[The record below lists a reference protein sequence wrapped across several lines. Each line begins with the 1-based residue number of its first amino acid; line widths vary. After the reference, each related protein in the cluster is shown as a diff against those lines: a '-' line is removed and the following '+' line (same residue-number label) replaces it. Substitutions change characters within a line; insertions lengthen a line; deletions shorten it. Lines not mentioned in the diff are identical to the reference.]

1 MAECVAP
8 SRGFAAAAE
17 KLLNILGYDSD
28 RKDDL
33 SGDVA
38 EFMREYLAADT
49 ESARQFRDAAAR
61 VNIVFQ
67 FAESEISQGKLGERI
82 EFNKGIATSFLF
94 VAADLKKGRYSRSD
108 YARFVREINKRFS
121 APTVALFRRPE
132 SKNKAVLTLAFVGR
146 RQSKTQHGRD
156 VLEKVSLLREIQC
169 DKPHRGHLDILAQ
182 LSFAKRLAWIDK
194 KEGKSRDFDGLLAA
208 WLDELDAEALNRGFY
223 EKLLGWF
230 KRVVNEGGA
239 TFPSPEDK
247 PVPPAQHAIRMISR
261 ILFIWFLKEKRLVD
275 DRLFEKETAKRL
287 LKPGADDSYYRA
299 VLQNLF
305 FATLNTPVSKRAFR
319 KDGSDKKWYNPEHG
333 IFGLYR
339 YEDLIADK
347 KEFECLMARTPFVN
361 GGLFDC
367 LDYFTPEKGGN
378 GRVDCFT
385 DNRSHRK
392 LLRVPDALFFEDA
405 PQKPPGLFAILGKY
419 KFTVQ
424 ENTPVEQEVALDPEL
439 LGNVFEKLLGFLN
452 RGEVGAYYTP
462 RPIVDYMTRESLA
475 RYFAA
480 GMASSEGKNDGDLQ
494 DRLRMLLSSDTDY
507 EILPLPKKLREDEI
521 EKFVDLAGR
530 LRLLDPAVGSGAF
543 PMGALALLTMA
554 FNRID
559 PDNSVLRER
568 EMARARAFETKPI
581 RDKAVEIVRQMFSKE
596 NRRNNYGR
604 KLSLIRDNLF
614 GVDILPEAVQICRL
628 RFFISLAIEQQAN
641 DDPEDNFGIRPLP
654 NLEAR
659 MLAADSL
666 LKIAPAGLF
675 RNAPKIKTLED
686 ELKKIRHDFF
696 NASDRKTKR
705 RCKDADDKKRGEL
718 AAALREHKYPS
729 DDAERIAKWDLYD
742 QNAVANWF
750 DSEWMFGVGD
760 FNIVIGNPPYVQLEA
775 EKGRLANLYHPENY
789 AVFTGKGDIYC
800 LFYEN
805 GLALLSADGHLAY
818 ISSNKFM
825 RANYGRKL
833 RRLLAE
839 KTTLRPVI
847 DFGENPVFEAGV
859 DPAILL
865 MKNALPPKGSKFT
878 AAIIKNAEDIFQ
890 LDSVIANFGFEM
902 PQSDLLESEW
912 TLTSPD
918 VYAVIKKMRRT
929 GVPMKKYVRGRA
941 HWGVKTGRDKAFI
954 IGAETRRRL
963 IAEDQKSAE
972 LIKPW
977 LDGKEVRK
985 WRMKNIGEFVIFTN
999 NQTDIDRYPAIKKH
1013 LEEYRTS
1020 LEGRASPPPE
1030 YWYALQ
1036 APGALCSEFDK
1047 PKIVYGDTS
1056 KEMYAFIDH
1065 DGFCIGARSYVIFA
1079 DDNEYLLGVLNS
1091 EPMDFFYRHTFPS
1104 FGDPWN
1110 RGRMQF
1116 KLFKMAEVP
1125 IAPANQTQQQKIA
1138 HLVSEILQSPQS
1150 ASVPQLEAKIDAL
1163 VYKLYGLNEDEIAV
1177 VKKWQAIR
1185 REAEQKKQSRRK
1197 GAAGAFLTP

>member
-38 EFMREYLAADT
+38 EFMREYPDPNNAAET
-49 ESARQFRDAAAR
+49 QSARQFRDAADR

-67 FAESEISQGKLGERI
+67 FAESEISQGELGEII
-82 EFNKGIATSFLF
+82 EFDKGIATSFLF

-146 RQSKTQHGRD
+146 RQSQTQHGRD

-169 DKPHRGHLDILAQ
+169 ENPHRGHLDILAQ
-182 LSFAKRLAWIDK
+182 LSLAERFNWIKSEK
-194 KEGKSRDFDGLLAA
+194 KKDRNFDGLLAA

-230 KRVVNEGGA
+230 KRVVKKGGA
-239 TFPSPEDK
+239 TFPSPKDK
-247 PVPPAQHAIRMISR
+247 PVPPEQHAIRMISR

-275 DRLFEKETAKRL
+275 DGLFEKETAKRL

-305 FATLNTPVSKRAFR
+305 FATLNTPIEKRDFR
-319 KDGSDKKWYNPEHG
+319 KDGGDKKRYDSEHRV
-333 IFGLYR
+333 FDLYR
-339 YEDLIADK
+339 YADLIADK
-347 KEFECLMARTPFVN
+347 EEFERLMARTPFVN

-367 LDYFTPEKGGN
+367 LDYFTPEKSGI

-392 LLRVPDALFFEDA
+392 LLSVPDALFFDGDSKN
-405 PQKPPGLFAILGKY
+405 PKKSPGLFSILRKY
-419 KFTVQ
+419 KFTVE

-452 RGEVGAYYTP
+452 RDEVGAYYTP

-554 FNRID
+554 FNRVD

-614 GVDILPEAVQICRL
+614 GADILPEAVQICRL

-641 DDPEDNFGIRPLP
+641 NDPNDNFGIRPLP

-666 LKIAPAGLF
+666 RKIAPAGLF
-675 RNAPKIKTLED
+675 RNTPEIKQLEK
-686 ELKKIRHDFF
+686 ELKEIRRDFF

-718 AAALREHKYPS
+718 AAALRKYKYPS
-729 DDAERIAKWDLYD
+729 DDAERIATWDLYD

-760 FNIVIGNPPYVQLEA
+760 FDVVIGNPPYIQLEA
-775 EKGRLANLYHPENY
+775 EKGRLANLYRPENY
-789 AVFTGKGDIYC
+789 TVFTGKGDIYC
-800 LFYEN
+800 LFYER
-805 GLALLSADGHLAY
+805 GLGLLSVGGHLAY

-825 RANYGRKL
+825 RANYGGKL
-833 RRLLAE
+833 RRLLVE
-839 KTTLRPVI
+839 KTTLRTVI

-859 DPAILL
+859 DPAILI
-865 MKNALPPKGSKFT
+865 MQNAVPRKDSKFT

-890 LDSVIANFGFEM
+890 VDSAVANLGFEM
-902 PQSDLLESEW
+902 LQSNLSESGW

-918 VYAVIKKMRRT
+918 VLAVIEKMCRI
-929 GVPMKKYVRGRA
+929 GKPMKEYVRGRMCN
-941 HWGVKTGRDKAFI
+941 GVKTGRDEAFLI
-954 IGAETRRRL
+954 SDEKRRQI
-963 IAEDQKSAE
+963 IAEDPKSAE

-977 LDGKEVRK
+977 IHGVEIRK
-985 WRMKNIGEFVIFTN
+985 WRIDNQNRHVIFTEKD
-999 NQTDIDRYPAIKKH
+999 TDINSYPAVKKH
-1013 LEEYRTS
+1013 LEKYKAS
-1020 LEGRASPPPE
+1020 LEQRSSPRPA

-1036 APGALCSEFDK
+1036 SPGKCHDNFGY
-1047 PKIVYGDTS
+1047 PKIVYGETS
-1056 KEMYAFIDH
+1056 KELHAFIDRK
-1065 DGFCIGARSYVIFA
+1065 GLYVSQTVYAVFGGG
-1079 DDNEYLLGVLNS
+1079 DNEYLLGVLHS
-1091 EPMDFFYRHTFPS
+1091 ELMDFFYRHILLS
-1104 FGDPWN
+1104 FGDSWN
-1110 RGRMQF
+1110 RGRPRF
-1116 KLFKMAEVP
+1116 LAFNMAVVP
-1125 IAPANQTQQQKIA
+1125 IAPADKPQRQKIA
-1138 HLVSEILQSPQS
+1138 RLVSEILESPQS
-1150 ASVPQLEAKIDAL
+1150 ASVPQLEAKIDTL
-1163 VYKLYGLNEDEIAV
+1163 VYKLYGLTEDEIALI
-1177 VKKWQAIR
+1177 KEWQAIR
-1185 REAEQKKQSRRK
+1185 REAEQQPRRR
-1197 GAAGAFLTP
+1197 G

>member
-1 MAECVAP
+1 M
-8 SRGFAAAAE
+8 
-17 KLLNILGYDSD
+17 
-28 RKDDL
+28 

-38 EFMREYLAADT
+38 EFMREYPDPNNAAET
-49 ESARQFRDAAAR
+49 QSARQFRDAADR

-67 FAESEISQGKLGERI
+67 FAESEISQGELGEII
-82 EFNKGIATSFLF
+82 EFDKGIATSFLF
-94 VAADLKKGRYSRSD
+94 VAADLKKGRYSRSN
-108 YARFVREINKRFS
+108 YADFVREINKRFS

-146 RQSKTQHGRD
+146 RQSQTQHGRD

-169 DKPHRGHLDILAQ
+169 ENPHRGHLDILAQ
-182 LSFAKRLAWIDK
+182 LSLAERFNWIKGEK
-194 KEGKSRDFDGLLAA
+194 KKDRNFDGLLAA

-230 KRVVNEGGA
+230 KRVVNKGGA
-239 TFPSPEDK
+239 TFPSPKDK
-247 PVPPAQHAIRMISR
+247 PVPPEQHAIRMISR

-275 DRLFEKETAKRL
+275 GGLFEKETAKRL

-305 FATLNTPVSKRAFR
+305 FATLNTPIEKWDFR
-319 KDGSDKKWYNPEHG
+319 KDGGDKKRYDSEHRV
-333 IFGLYR
+333 FDLYR
-339 YEDLIADK
+339 YADLIADK
-347 KEFECLMARTPFVN
+347 EEFERLMARTPFVN

-367 LDYFTPEKGGN
+367 LDYFTPEKSGI

-392 LLRVPDALFFEDA
+392 LLSVPDALFFDGDSKN
-405 PQKPPGLFAILGKY
+405 PKKSPGLFSILRKY
-419 KFTVQ
+419 KFTVE

-452 RGEVGAYYTP
+452 RGEVGAHYTP

-568 EMARARAFETKPI
+568 EMARARAFEVKSI
-581 RDKAVEIVRQMFSKE
+581 RDKAVEIVRQVFSKE
-596 NRRNNYGR
+596 NRRNDYGR

-641 DDPEDNFGIRPLP
+641 NDPKDNFGIRPLP
-654 NLEAR
+654 NLETR
-659 MLAADSL
+659 MIAADSL

-675 RNAPKIKTLED
+675 RNAPKIKKLEN

-696 NASDRKTKR
+696 NAADRKTKR
-705 RCKDADDKKRGEL
+705 QCKDADDKKRGEL
-718 AAALREHKYPS
+718 AAALHEHRYPG
-729 DDAERIAKWDLYD
+729 DDAERIASWDLYD
-742 QNAVANWF
+742 QNAVADWF
-750 DSEWMFGVGD
+750 DPEWMFGIDGGFDV
-760 FNIVIGNPPYVQLEA
+760 VIGNPPYIQLESNR
-775 EKGRLANLYHPENY
+775 GRLANLYRPKKYTTFVSN
-789 AVFTGKGDIYC
+789 GDIYC
-800 LFYEN
+800 LFYER
-805 GLALLSADGHLAY
+805 GLDLLSAGGHLAY

-825 RANYGRKL
+825 RTRYGEKL
-833 RRLLAE
+833 RGLLM
-839 KTTLRPVI
+839 KQTTLRTVI

-878 AAIIKNAEDIFQ
+878 AAIIKKAEDIFQ
-890 LDSVIANFGFEM
+890 LDSAIAKLGFDM
-902 PQSDLLESEW
+902 LQTDLLESEW
-912 TLTSPD
+912 TLTPPD
-918 VYAVIKKMRRT
+918 VLAVIKKMRRAGT
-929 GVPMKKYVRGRA
+929 PMEEYVRGQMQR
-941 HWGVKTGRDKAFI
+941 GITTGLDKAFI
-954 IGAETRRRL
+954 IREETRRRL
-963 IAEDQKSAE
+963 IAEDPKSAE

-977 LDGKEVRK
+977 LDGKEVRE
-985 WRMKNIGEFVIFTN
+985 WRMKNIGEFVIFSVKQTN
-999 NQTDIDRYPAIKKH
+999 IDRYPAIKKH
-1013 LEEYRTS
+1013 LEGYRAS

-1036 APGALCSEFDK
+1036 APGSLCSEFGK
-1047 PKIVYGDTS
+1047 PKIVYGDAS
-1056 KEMYAFIDH
+1056 KEMHAFIDRA
-1065 DGFCIGARSYVIFA
+1065 GFFIGACAYVVFA
-1079 DDNEYLLGVLNS
+1079 DDNEYLLGVMNS
-1091 EPMDFFYRHTFPS
+1091 ELMDFFYRHTFPS
-1104 FGDPWN
+1104 WGDPWN
-1110 RGRMQF
+1110 RGRVRF
-1116 KLFKMAEVP
+1116 KMFKMAKVP
-1125 IAPANQTQQQKIA
+1125 IVLANQTQRQKIA
-1138 HLVSEILQSPQS
+1138 RLVSEILESPQS
-1150 ASVPQLEAKIDAL
+1150 ASVPQLEAKIDTL
-1163 VYKLYGLNEDEIAV
+1163 VYKLYGLTEDEIALI
-1177 VKKWQAIR
+1177 KEWQAIR
-1185 REAEQKKQSRRK
+1185 REAEQQPRRR
-1197 GAAGAFLTP
+1197 G